1 MPPREKPLLEPVRVR
16 EGAAYRC
23 FGDGL
28 CCTDIHGLG
37 PLTLVEL
44 KAVRKIDRVGAGH
57 SDEFEDYMLRTA
69 ADGGCHFL
77 LPNQW
82 CSIHSTKGPEHKPHG
97 CQKFPWGFTATP
109 TGGRVHTEHR
119 CPCRT
124 LGDRPPLTAERA
136 LESLREHDGSLDS
149 DCDVETVKLDKRR
162 EIPFRRWEALETP
175 ILAALASGVH
185 PFEALSAKP
194 FPGLS
199 KSSWPKLAQELIDAR
214 DGSRFGFALAW
225 FGDTILHL
233 VDGKSPR
240 EPLRPWAD
248 AFDRAEARSPVAR
261 TSREVLNDFV
271 ADHLYSVKWAV
282 DIGYAVFAAEM
293 ATRVAIAESIA
304 TRLEA
309 RGLRADRAM
318 AEAITIVEI
327 VGASEHWETLVP
339 TIRP

>member
-16 EGAAYRC
+16 DGAAYRC

-37 PLTLVEL
+37 PVTLVEL
-44 KAVRKIDRVGAGH
+44 RAVKKIDRAGAGH

-82 CSIHSTKGPEHKPHG
+82 CSIHANQGPEHKPHG
-97 CQKFPWGFTATP
+97 CQKFPWGITATP
-109 TGGRVHTEHR
+109 TGGRVYTEHR

-136 LESLREHDGSLDS
+136 LESLRERDGSLDS
-149 DCDVETVKLDKRR
+149 DCDVEHVKLDRR
-162 EIPFRRWEALETP
+162 RAIPFRRWEALEGP
-175 ILAALASGVH
+175 ILSALANGVH
-185 PFEALSAKP
+185 PYEALSAKP
-194 FPGLS
+194 FP
-199 KSSWPKLAQELIDAR
+199 KLGKTTWTKLGAEFIEAR

-233 VDGKSPR
+233 VDGKPPR

-261 TSREVLNDFV
+261 EPRAVLNDFV
-271 ADHLYSVKWAV
+271 SDHLYSLLWSV
-282 DIGYAVFAAEM
+282 DIGYATFGAEM

-304 TRLEA
+304 SRLAA
-309 RGLRADRAM
+309 RGLRGDRAM

-339 TIRP
+339 TMKP